1 MEIKMT
7 QEAYD
12 SLVKYQKEDT
22 IFLLDEEDGRSEFSK
37 AGSCSIDDLFFLVAI
52 SANKKSDF
60 FKVKITTN
68 KMPIYTTEGI
78 AERLD
83 EKMTLEIKSG
93 LGYLHLK
100 GTSGVLMEHL
110 PVKDF
115 Q

>member
-1 MEIKMT
+1 
-7 QEAYD
+7 
-12 SLVKYQKEDT
+12 
-22 IFLLDEEDGRSEFSK
+22 
-37 AGSCSIDDLFFLVAI
+37 
-52 SANKKSDF
+52 
-60 FKVKITTN
+60 
-68 KMPIYTTEGI
+68 MPIYTTEGI